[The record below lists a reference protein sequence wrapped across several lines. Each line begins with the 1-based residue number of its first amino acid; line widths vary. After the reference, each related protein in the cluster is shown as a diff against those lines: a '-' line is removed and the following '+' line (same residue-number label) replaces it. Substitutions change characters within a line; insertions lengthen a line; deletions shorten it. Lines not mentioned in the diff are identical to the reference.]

1 MPDKERISGGWVAF
15 KDRARIYQIAL
26 LPGETYQQFEALLKD
41 HYEEFMPDGT
51 TEEHKVRKLATLRWE
66 HDRLDRSQ
74 QLSMLLHQ
82 HELMN
87 AFPFLQGLRKLR
99 TRASEFQKAKS
110 AEDVETLLSELH
122 SVLAD
127 GISVT
132 CQLDNC
138 EPERWGNVIAEAL
151 TASTDWDIEQIDRV
165 LLLLKFHAD
174 FPVLDRVQKLDRI
187 DTMIDRTI
195 KSLMSIKTMKQMY
208 RQLEP
213 KMIPTAK
220 LKVVS

>member
-1 MPDKERISGGWVAF
+1 
-15 KDRARIYQIAL
+15 
-26 LPGETYQQFEALLKD
+26 
-41 HYEEFMPDGT
+41 
-51 TEEHKVRKLATLRWE
+51 
-66 HDRLDRSQ
+66 
-74 QLSMLLHQ
+74 
-82 HELMN
+82 MN

-110 AEDVETLLSELH
+110 AEDVETLLSELD
-122 SVLAD
+122 SVVAD
-127 GISVT
+127 GMRVT

-138 EPERWGNVIAEAL
+138 EPERRGNVIAEAL